1 MIENSCTTLAES
13 KMDSWNL
20 SNVLTRIQGT
30 SISGDVSPLVVYAQ
44 GKHFYT
50 HVIRKDGSGGK

>member
-1 MIENSCTTLAES
+1 
-13 KMDSWNL
+13 MDSWNL
-20 SNVLTRIQGT
+20 SNVLTRIKGT

-50 HVIRKDGSGGK
+50 HVIRKDGGGGK